1 MKRTALFLS
10 IAITAIADSPADR
23 IANVPLR
30 CKFFNFRDKLD
41 SANISIF
48 PALIPY

>member
-10 IAITAIADSPADR
+10 IAITAISDSPADR

-30 CKFFNFRDKLD
+30 CKFF
-41 SANISIF
+41 
-48 PALIPY
+48 